1 LNATGLEEKLKEG
14 NIYYSVLDEWM
25 LELIDPP
32 TTKLPSKD

>member
-1 LNATGLEEKLKEG
+1 MKPVSRKIKEG
-14 NIYYSVLDEWM
+14 NKYYSVDDEWM